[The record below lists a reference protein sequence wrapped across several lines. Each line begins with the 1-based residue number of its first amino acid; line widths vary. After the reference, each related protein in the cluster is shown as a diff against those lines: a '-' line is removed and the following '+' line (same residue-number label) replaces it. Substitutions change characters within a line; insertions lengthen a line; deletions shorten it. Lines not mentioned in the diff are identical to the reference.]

1 MQSDRLLVFMDRNS
15 DLYICSVMQPSPI
28 KLATA
33 VQSYAWNDSSDILAA
48 ITDNQL
54 VIWYYPAAC
63 LLDKQLVEITREC
76 KKVLFG
82 ESATIQ
88 GFAGQL
94 VTVRQSDGVKRYT
107 TVNPYVLRL
116 YSLVRQNKC
125 VFLA

>member
-15 DLYICSVMQPSPI
+15 DLYICSIMQPSPI

-33 VQSYAWNDSSDILAA
+33 VQSYAWNDASDILAA

-63 LLDKQLVEITREC
+63 LLDKQLVDITRER
-76 KKVLFG
+76 KRVSFG

-88 GFAGQL
+88 GFSGQL
-94 VTVRQSDGVKRYT
+94 VTVRQSDGVKKYT
-107 TVNPYVLRL
+107 SINPYVLKL

-125 VFLA
+125 AFVA